1 MAQSGSFAGN
11 LSPSVIPSYHN
22 SPALPPHPPHKH
34 TRYKTHSRYALFIQ
48 RGRSIPF
55 SMCEHLAWFGSSWL
69 PWRAGR
75 GRTTRTR
82 RRRRG
87 LSSLTPQAEHGTHQ
101 RLKGAEATF
110 FCGRDPKVVWMSFR
124 NLNVLLCRRSIGCW
138 LGGAATVTSLNS
150 FVASRNEAF
159 KSATR
164 NTMNMFWVSCEKHL
178 WVSTSSHE

>member
-11 LSPSVIPSYHN
+11 LSPSVIPSCHN

-82 RRRRG
+82 RRTRRRRRG
-87 LSSLTPQAEHGTHQ
+87 LSSLTPLAEHGTHQ

-110 FCGRDPKVVWMSFR
+110 FLWSRPKSCLNIFSKSECTTVPPIYWLLTGGRG
-124 NLNVLLCRRSIGCW
+124 NCNQ
-138 LGGAATVTSLNS
+138 
-150 FVASRNEAF
+150 F
-159 KSATR
+159 K
-164 NTMNMFWVSCEKHL
+164 
-178 WVSTSSHE
+178 